1 MTENNKNK
9 EYIELINQ
17 IKKELP
23 NIVLPSMGIFEEIK
37 QLNIDSK
44 DFLINGENEEEQ
56 IWNWIER
63 GKH

>member
-9 EYIELINQ
+9 EYIELINE

-56 IWNWIER
+56 IWN
-63 GKH
+63 

>member
-1 MTENNKNK
+1 
-9 EYIELINQ
+9 
-17 IKKELP
+17 
-23 NIVLPSMGIFEEIK
+23 MGIFEEIK

>member
-9 EYIELINQ
+9 EYIELINE

-37 QLNIDSK
+37 QLDIDSK

-56 IWNWIER
+56 IWN
-63 GKH
+63 

>member
-9 EYIELINQ
+9 EYIELINE

-44 DFLINGENEEEQ
+44 DFLINGENEEDKYE
-56 IWNWIER
+56 I
-63 GKH
+63 K

>member
-44 DFLINGENEEEQ
+44 DFLINRENEEEQ
-56 IWNWIER
+56 I
-63 GKH
+63 